1 MSSVWDDPS
10 MQVSGDYIKFEKVG
24 DTVAGTIIEVSAKRW
39 EDGSISPQLLLDTAD
54 GSKTVTAGQVRLK
67 VALAEQ
73 RPERGDHITITLS
86 DIERR
91 SGGKTLKH
99 FDVKVTRAG
108 STPAPAAPAA
118 AGSTMDIE
126 EAKRLLGGL

>member
-24 DTVAGTIIEVSAKRW
+24 DSVAGTIIEVSAKRW

-67 VALAEQ
+67 AALAEQ

-108 STPAPAAPAA
+108 STPAPAA

-126 EAKRLLGGL
+126 EAKRLLGAL

>member
-10 MQVSGDYIKFEKVG
+10 MQVGGDYIKFEKVG

-39 EDGSISPQLLLDTAD
+39 EDGSISPQLLLDTTD

-67 VALAEQ
+67 AALAEQ

-108 STPAPAAPAA
+108 SAPAAPAA

-126 EAKRLLGGL
+126 EAKRLLGAL

>member
-10 MQVSGDYIKFEKVG
+10 MQVGGDYIKFEKVG

-54 GSKTVTAGQVRLK
+54 GTKTVTAGQVRLK
-67 VALAEQ
+67 AALAEQ

-108 STPAPAAPAA
+108 SAAAAPAA
-118 AGSTMDIE
+118 AASTMDIE
-126 EAKRLLGGL
+126 EAKRLLGAL